1 MDANNESMDPVIV
14 GGIVPLTTI
23 DYPNHL
29 AAVIFLQGCPWRCLY
44 CHNQHLQ
51 SPAASVSLPW
61 EEVINLLK
69 SRKGFIEG
77 IVFSG
82 GEPLYQ
88 KGLIDAIKEVKAMNL
103 KIGLHTAGALP
114 DRFAQIIS
122 LLDWV
127 GFDVKTLFSEYQT
140 ITQVPGSVEIARESL
155 KILLA
160 SGVDFE
166 IRVTLHPVI
175 SVDVVVEALKELA
188 AMGVKQAVLQKCRD
202 ENENPIEHPIFS
214 DKILLEEVSKYF
226 DNFFIRG

>member
-1 MDANNESMDPVIV
+1 MDANNESTDPVIV

-44 CHNQHLQ
+44 CHNTHLQ
-51 SPAASVSLPW
+51 PSAASVSLPW
-61 EEVINLLK
+61 EEVINLIK
-69 SRKGFIEG
+69 SRKGFIDG
-77 IVFSG
+77 VVFSG
-82 GEPLYQ
+82 GEPLFQ
-88 KGLIDAIKEVKAMNL
+88 KNLIDAVKEIKKMDL
-103 KIGLHTAGALP
+103 KVGMHTAGVIP
-114 DRFAQIIS
+114 ERFSQVIK

-140 ITQVPGSVEIARESL
+140 VTQIPGSGEIARESL

-166 IRVTLHPVI
+166 VRMTLHPII
-175 SVDVVVEALKELA
+175 SVDVAIEALKELA
-188 AMGVKQAVLQKCRD
+188 SMGVKQVVLQKCRD
-202 ENENPIEHPIFS
+202 EEENPIEHPIFS

-226 DNFFIRG
+226 DSFFIRG